1 MSDDDTTRVEQI
13 RAALPDG
20 FESQPETLQ
29 ALTVLRAMVA
39 HGVLS
44 AEQSDGL
51 KSAMAEDGG
60 CIAAY
65 ALRVAVETG
74 DLDDFRRTVAVLLR
88 SRSQRLNRVQ
98 RPRATD
104 DSSVLLYFAPGM
116 AEVAG
121 RVALHAPG
129 CVQLGHISWERFPD
143 GFPNLF
149 IQDAVRVRGRRC
161 AFLADLHHPE
171 AIFQQVRALPSVPAA
186 TWPTPAPR
194 TPAQLAVIY
203 ALPRSLAASFQI
215 ILPYMVCE
223 TCCPPPLRPAPAPH
237 QPLAA
242 AHGNDGAGG
251 EERPGR
257 NGPHAGA
264 NAVGDAPPRLR
275 AVPDL
280 DPGHSRP
287 AGGVLLQR
295 RHPGRPQVLR

>member
-98 RPRATD
+98 RLRATD
-104 DSSVLLYFAPGM
+104 DSAVLLYFAPGM

-149 IQDAVRVRGRRC
+149 IQDAARVRGRRC

-171 AIFQQVRALPSVPAA
+171 AIF
-186 TWPTPAPR
+186 PTGAG
-194 TPAQLAVIY
+194 
-203 ALPRSLAASFQI
+203 
-215 ILPYMVCE
+215 
-223 TCCPPPLRPAPAPH
+223 PPLRA
-237 QPLAA
+237 
-242 AHGNDGAGG
+242 
-251 EERPGR
+251 R
-257 NGPHAGA
+257 
-264 NAVGDAPPRLR
+264 R
-275 AVPDL
+275 AVAHPRSAHPCAARSDLRPPPESSRLLPD
-280 DPGHSRP
+280 HP
-287 AGGVLLQR
+287 AVHGV
-295 RHPGRPQVLR
+295 